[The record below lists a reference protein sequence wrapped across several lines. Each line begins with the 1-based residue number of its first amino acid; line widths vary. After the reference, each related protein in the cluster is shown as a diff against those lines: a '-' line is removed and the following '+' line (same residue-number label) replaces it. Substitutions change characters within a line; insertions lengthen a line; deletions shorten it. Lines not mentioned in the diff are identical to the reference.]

1 MENASKALIIAGS
14 ILLAIL
20 LISLGIFIF
29 RQATANIDSISG
41 LSEAEAK
48 AFNSKFTKYEGQQ
61 KGSTIRAMVQEVMA
75 NNNNEDASIDTQVTI
90 NSGNTSNVVSLGS
103 SIDSNGNKSVL
114 RPTYKNLKNTETYN
128 VTCEYTKGRVTNIIV
143 ESNN

>member
-75 NNNNEDASIDTQVTI
+75 NNNNEDASIDTQVTV
-90 NSGNTSNVVSLGS
+90 NTNNGESSVVTLNASL
-103 SIDSNGNKSVL
+103 DSNGNKISSK
-114 RPTYKNLKNTETYN
+114 PIYNKLKNTQVYN
-128 VTCEYTKGRVTNIIV
+128 VTCRYEKGRVTEIIV
-143 ESNN
+143 N